1 MKKAMSGTSQA
12 FASYSPAIKTD
23 HISAWDGTATILC
36 ITVPKHAWHCNTRV
50 CGELLLHYGD
60 RPHLPILCTL
70 LLVEELTLQAAISSG
85 QGESGLPAC
94 QVEASSPWLVVG
106 VRPGARWHV
115 HAAHC
120 LAGPAGRHQQQENC
134 PGRPSV
140 MQPVHIAG
148 FAGRHQ
154 QQS

>member
-70 LLVEELTLQAAISSG
+70 LLVEECCCSHYSIRSCNSQHSSG
-85 QGESGLPAC
+85 TTETATPL
-94 QVEASSPWLVVG
+94 
-106 VRPGARWHV
+106 
-115 HAAHC
+115 
-120 LAGPAGRHQQQENC
+120 
-134 PGRPSV
+134 
-140 MQPVHIAG
+140 IT
-148 FAGRHQ
+148 
-154 QQS
+154 